1 MTPKPA
7 CFDKKQLLL
16 ELQEATAT
24 VILLYNREIEVV
36 TSGTATEL
44 AVLNSDIQ
52 KAKARR
58 EALESAYKRH
68 VSEHGC

>member
-1 MTPKPA
+1 M
-7 CFDKKQLLL
+7 
-16 ELQEATAT
+16 
-24 VILLYNREIEVV
+24 ILLYNREIEVV

-44 AVLNSDIQ
+44 AVVNSDIQ